1 MGHRQNADHPGACL
15 VGCRQQPGAGAILAA
30 FLATC
35 LCFLAPEI
43 RIANDETGNWIRD
56 LHSSGLD
63 LMIERIGFGRCARNP
78 NSICNLV
85 RYLVQR
91 VDLAVAPFEALIFG
105 GRHQHQAI
113 MP

>member
-1 MGHRQNADHPGACL
+1 
-15 VGCRQQPGAGAILAA
+15 
-30 FLATC
+30 
-35 LCFLAPEI
+35 
-43 RIANDETGNWIRD
+43 
-56 LHSSGLD
+56 
-63 LMIERIGFGRCARNP
+63 MIERIGFGRCARNP